1 MWLTNSSIGRK
12 FVMSLTG
19 LCLVLF
25 LTFHACMNIVVVI
38 DDVLGTAGYNWI
50 CSMLGAN
57 WYAVAATMGLGLLM
71 MIHFV
76 YAFVLTIQNR
86 KARGNDRYAMTT
98 DWKEVDW
105 NSKNMLALG
114 LIICGFLVLHLYNFW
129 FKMMFQELSGLH
141 TGMFD
146 PVNGSAYVKYLFTGI
161 VDPNEVIC
169 TNSYLIMP
177 EWSHIVYCVLYLVW
191 IAAIFFHLEHG
202 IWSAFHTIGWTNN
215 VWLNRVK
222 VIGLVW
228 AALVCLMFAAVVVY
242 YMGVSVGVYLHA

>member
-1 MWLTNSSIGRK
+1 MWLFNSSIGRK
-12 FVMSLTG
+12 FIMSLTG

-25 LTFHACMNIVVVI
+25 LTFHASMNIVVVI

-105 NSKNMLALG
+105 NSKNMLLLG
-114 LIICGFLVLHLYNFW
+114 MIICGFLVLHLFNFW

-141 TGMFD
+141 TGAFD
-146 PVNGSAYVKYLFTGI
+146 PVNGSAYVKYLFSGI
-161 VDPNEVIC
+161 VDPEVI
-169 TNSYLIMP
+169 NP
-177 EWSHIVYCVLYLVW
+177 ECLTMSAWMHPVYCVLYLVW
-191 IAAIFFHLEHG
+191 IAAIWFHLSHG
-202 IWSAFHTIGWTNN
+202 IWSAFQTIGWSNIK
-215 VWLNRVK
+215 WQNRVK
-222 VIGLVW
+222 VIGLAW
-228 AALVCLMFAAVVVY
+228 AALVCMMFAAVVVY
-242 YMGVSVGVYLHA
+242 YLGIYVGTLL